1 MLVRSIENILR
12 DGLESGDEDWIAL
25 VDQTLELK
33 GDRVTDEKTPAK
45 GEQALKMSNVT
56 RRDFLKIGGAGLAG
70 VALLGVTS
78 CGGGGENEEQGGG
91 KPIKG
96 GVLQVTL
103 QQDPPSLDPAI
114 GYDTVTWPL
123 EHAIFVTLI
132 TYNGTAKGFVPWA
145 AKSVPQGENGGKR
158 YVFDIKPGITFTNGE
173 PVDAAAF
180 KYAIQRILD
189 PETKSPL
196 AGFYTNI
203 VGAKDFQDNPNG
215 DLAGI
220 KILSPTRIQFDLENP
235 DQTFLQ
241 TMSIPSASAV
251 PKKAVQNLGA
261 DFGSKP
267 VTSGPFK
274 LQEWK
279 HGSTLVLVKNQDYFD
294 KATAVE
300 LDEIDFTIGLDP
312 HTELLRVEQ
321 GSADYT
327 FDGIPTA
334 DFNTVVNNPQWE
346 NYIYH
351 ATINELAYV
360 YMNIQMKPFDNPKVR
375 EAMQYAIDK
384 KHIIQVLNGRGM
396 VANQILPPKVPGHDK
411 SIEDIPYDPE
421 KAESLLKE
429 AGYQNEFGID
439 YWDSNE
445 GERPKIDQV
454 IQEDLS
460 KVGIKASIT
469 SVSLDSYVS
478 KMTTG
483 TIQTGFSIWTQ
494 DFPDPSDFLNLLFN
508 SSGIPA
514 TNQPKYSNP
523 EVDKELNKAQYMLNR
538 SERLQ
543 LYQKIQKQILADH
556 PIVPLYYTVAYDF
569 VSPKVGGF
577 YIHPVWHRVY
587 ADWYLTK

>member
-1 MLVRSIENILR
+1 
-12 DGLESGDEDWIAL
+12 
-25 VDQTLELK
+25 
-33 GDRVTDEKTPAK
+33 VTGKKTPAK
-45 GEQALKMSNVT
+45 GEQELQMSYVT
-56 RRDFLKIGGAGLAG
+56 RRDFLKIGGTGLAG
-70 VALLGVTS
+70 VALLGITS
-78 CGGGGENEEQGGG
+78 CGTGGENAQQGTG
-91 KPIKG
+91 KPIEG
-96 GVLQVTL
+96 GTLQATL

-132 TYNGTAKGFVPWA
+132 TYNRTAKEFVPWA
-145 AKSVPQGENGGKR
+145 AKTVPEEENGGKR
-158 YVFDIKPGITFTNGE
+158 YVFDIKPGIKFTNGE

-189 PETKSPL
+189 PQTKSPL

-203 VGAKDFQDNPNG
+203 VGAKDYQDNPGG

-220 KILSPTRIQFDLENP
+220 EVLSPTKLQFDLENA

-251 PKKAVQNLGA
+251 PKKAVQNLGD

-274 LQEWK
+274 VQQWQR
-279 HGSTLVLVKNQDYFD
+279 GSKLILVKYQDYFD
-294 KATAVE
+294 KDAATK
-300 LDEIDFTIGLDP
+300 LDEIDFTLGLDP

-346 NYIYH
+346 NYIHH
-351 ATINELAYV
+351 ATINELGYV
-360 YMNIQMKPFDNPKVR
+360 YMNTQMRPFDNPKVR

-384 KHIIQVLNGRGM
+384 KHVLQVLNNRGA
-396 VANQILPPKVPGHDK
+396 VANQVLPPRMPGYDE
-411 SIEDIPYDPE
+411 SINDIPYDPE
-421 KAESLLKE
+421 KAKSLLKE
-429 AGYQNEFGID
+429 AGYQNGIDID
-439 YWDSNE
+439 YWNSNE
-445 GERPKIDQV
+445 GERPKIDQA
-454 IQEDLS
+454 IQADLS
-460 KVGIKASIT
+460 KVGIKANLT
-469 SVSLDSYVS
+469 SVSLDAYVG
-478 KMTTG
+478 KMQTG
-483 TIQTGFSIWTQ
+483 TIQSGFSIWTQ

-523 EVDKELNKAQYMLNR
+523 EVDRELDQAQYMPN
-538 SERLQ
+538 ETKRLQ
-543 LYQKIQKQILADH
+543 LYQKIQKQILSDH
-556 PIVPLYYTVAYDF
+556 PIVPLYYTVTYDF